1 MEFRIPFPDLP
12 RRVSTCLEMGPREHA
27 VLEMES
33 ADSGN
38 EKKQVKRESI
48 GNLSLFP
55 KLMLDVSEFWV
66 TQRKISNDLFRIAS
80 IKMCVS

>member
-1 MEFRIPFPDLP
+1 
-12 RRVSTCLEMGPREHA
+12 MGPREHA

-38 EKKQVKRESI
+38 EKKQAKRESI

-55 KLMLDVSEFWV
+55 ELMLDVSEFWV
-66 TQRKISNDLFRIAS
+66 TQLKISNDLFRIAT